1 MFDSIKNTP
10 LNFIVLGI
18 SAAMPSFA
26 LGLPFGLW
34 LLSAGVSKQTLGLV
48 TVSSIVVALNF
59 MWSPFINK
67 IKLPLLYKRL
77 GLRRSWLVLAQVCL
91 GLLLLTYTQIN
102 PGKSVLFINDVYIQ
116 SQLSLVVLIAC
127 MIYFFS
133 SVQDIALD
141 AYRVEYDEYH
151 GAEMLATN
159 YQIGYKIGAF
169 LVGAQVYGIIG
180 QDNWSAVYFYLAV
193 LMFLMPLVTI
203 FSKRV
208 HELANNQKSYS
219 QFLSA
224 FKELLA
230 KRNILVL
237 LLLIGVYKIS
247 DIVLGPMAAS
257 LYVETGLDKNEYLT
271 MKNYFNF
278 LATFVGS
285 GLALFF
291 IKKYKINN
299 AMLFG
304 ALLVLSTNILFSYLY
319 LYPTY
324 TNFIGI
330 NFLDTIAQ
338 AFTAVCFITYLV
350 GLVDRRFTAIQ
361 YSFLASLVII
371 PGTLLKGSSGFLV
384 ESLSFYNFFILM
396 GFIGIPAVCLSYL
409 LERDLVLS
417 KENIL
422 KITSIAMAISIFL
435 ASISNISSENIIS
448 LNDKLIHFIVYFV
461 LAVTTF
467 YASKNTN
474 QIILILIIISIGIV
488 TEFAQYITGLR
499 NFEYMDIIANSFG
512 VLGGYIIF
520 SFMKKT
526 LKKAL

>member
-1 MFDSIKNTP
+1 
-10 LNFIVLGI
+10 
-18 SAAMPSFA
+18 
-26 LGLPFGLW
+26 
-34 LLSAGVSKQTLGLV
+34 
-48 TVSSIVVALNF
+48 
-59 MWSPFINK
+59 
-67 IKLPLLYKRL
+67 
-77 GLRRSWLVLAQVCL
+77 
-91 GLLLLTYTQIN
+91 
-102 PGKSVLFINDVYIQ
+102 
-116 SQLSLVVLIAC
+116 
-127 MIYFFS
+127 
-133 SVQDIALD
+133 
-141 AYRVEYDEYH
+141 
-151 GAEMLATN
+151 
-159 YQIGYKIGAF
+159 
-169 LVGAQVYGIIG
+169 
-180 QDNWSAVYFYLAV
+180 
-193 LMFLMPLVTI
+193 
-203 FSKRV
+203 
-208 HELANNQKSYS
+208 
-219 QFLSA
+219 
-224 FKELLA
+224 
-230 KRNILVL
+230 
-237 LLLIGVYKIS
+237 
-247 DIVLGPMAAS
+247 
-257 LYVETGLDKNEYLT
+257 
-271 MKNYFNF
+271 
-278 LATFVGS
+278 
-285 GLALFF
+285 
-291 IKKYKINN
+291 
-299 AMLFG
+299 MLFG

>member
-1 MFDSIKNTP
+1 M
-10 LNFIVLGI
+10 
-18 SAAMPSFA
+18 
-26 LGLPFGLW
+26 
-34 LLSAGVSKQTLGLV
+34 
-48 TVSSIVVALNF
+48 
-59 MWSPFINK
+59 
-67 IKLPLLYKRL
+67 
-77 GLRRSWLVLAQVCL
+77 
-91 GLLLLTYTQIN
+91 
-102 PGKSVLFINDVYIQ
+102 KS
-116 SQLSLVVLIAC
+116 
-127 MIYFFS
+127 
-133 SVQDIALD
+133 
-141 AYRVEYDEYH
+141 
-151 GAEMLATN
+151 
-159 YQIGYKIGAF
+159 
-169 LVGAQVYGIIG
+169 
-180 QDNWSAVYFYLAV
+180 
-193 LMFLMPLVTI
+193 
-203 FSKRV
+203 
-208 HELANNQKSYS
+208 
-219 QFLSA
+219 
-224 FKELLA
+224 
-230 KRNILVL
+230 
-237 LLLIGVYKIS
+237 
-247 DIVLGPMAAS
+247 
-257 LYVETGLDKNEYLT
+257 
-271 MKNYFNF
+271 YFNF
-278 LATFVGS
+278 LATFIGS
-285 GLALFF
+285 GLALVF

-435 ASISNISSENIIS
+435 ASISNISSENVIS
-448 LNDKLIHFIVYFV
+448 LNEKLIHFIVYFV
-461 LAVTTF
+461 LAVITF

-474 QIILILIIISIGIV
+474 QIILIFIIISIGIV

-520 SFMKKT
+520 SFMKKSLKKT
-526 LKKAL
+526 LK

>member
-1 MFDSIKNTP
+1 
-10 LNFIVLGI
+10 
-18 SAAMPSFA
+18 
-26 LGLPFGLW
+26 
-34 LLSAGVSKQTLGLV
+34 
-48 TVSSIVVALNF
+48 
-59 MWSPFINK
+59 
-67 IKLPLLYKRL
+67 
-77 GLRRSWLVLAQVCL
+77 
-91 GLLLLTYTQIN
+91 
-102 PGKSVLFINDVYIQ
+102 
-116 SQLSLVVLIAC
+116 
-127 MIYFFS
+127 
-133 SVQDIALD
+133 
-141 AYRVEYDEYH
+141 
-151 GAEMLATN
+151 
-159 YQIGYKIGAF
+159 
-169 LVGAQVYGIIG
+169 
-180 QDNWSAVYFYLAV
+180 
-193 LMFLMPLVTI
+193 
-203 FSKRV
+203 
-208 HELANNQKSYS
+208 
-219 QFLSA
+219 
-224 FKELLA
+224 
-230 KRNILVL
+230 
-237 LLLIGVYKIS
+237 
-247 DIVLGPMAAS
+247 
-257 LYVETGLDKNEYLT
+257 
-271 MKNYFNF
+271 
-278 LATFVGS
+278 
-285 GLALFF
+285 
-291 IKKYKINN
+291 
-299 AMLFG
+299 MLFG

-409 LERDLVLS
+409 LERGLVLS

-499 NFEYMDIIANSFG
+499 NFEYMDIIANALG
-512 VLGGYIIF
+512 VLVGFLIF
-520 SFMKKT
+520 KMNE
-526 LKKAL
+526 KALKITN